1 MLNPFIMKLKINK
14 QILRLEIN
22 KKAKII
28 SLKTKIIYKLK
39 QLIFEI
45 LIQLLIMS
53 ISTPNFK
60 LAMISFII
68 LNNQIITNRMNI
80 FNFKKSNYVRNMKE
94 KVKNKM
100 MKYVITNLLNSK

>member
-14 QILRLEIN
+14 QILRLDIN

-80 FNFKKSNYVRNMKE
+80 FNFKKSNYVRNMKV